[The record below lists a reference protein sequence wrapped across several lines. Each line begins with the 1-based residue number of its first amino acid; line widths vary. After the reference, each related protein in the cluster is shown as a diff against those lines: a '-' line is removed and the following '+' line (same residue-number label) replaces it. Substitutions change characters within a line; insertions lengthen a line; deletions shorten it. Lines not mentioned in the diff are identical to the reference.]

1 MKTVARWSVEHRVT
15 VNLLMV
21 FVIIVGLMSLI
32 RMKREVFPYFSLD
45 MVSVQVF
52 YLGASPEDVEEGIIV
67 KIEEKIQ
74 SVEGIKRI
82 VSTAREGAGT
92 VILELNEDVDDVQKV
107 VDEVKTLVDSIDTFP
122 EESETPLIQEV
133 TIKEEAINLAVFGDV
148 SEFALR
154 RVAEKV
160 RDDLL
165 SFKSISQVTLAGI
178 RDYEISVEVSE
189 EDLRRY
195 GLTFDQVAAALKTGS
210 LDLPGGVIKT
220 AGGEVLIRSKGQRYT
235 GREFE
240 TIPLIT
246 LAKGTIVRLGDVA
259 RIVDGFKDSDQK
271 GRFNGKPAALVQVR
285 KTRDE
290 DMVGIARTVHAYVQE
305 NRHTLP
311 PNISIA
317 PWGDLSLLVQD
328 RIDLLKRNGIQGIVL
343 VFLSLALFLRIGLAF
358 WVALGIPI
366 SFMAAF
372 CVLYYLGASINMI
385 SLFAFIMTL
394 GILVDDAII
403 IGENIYAHYER
414 GKTPLEAIIDGT
426 GEVGVPVIMAV
437 STSIVAF
444 MPLLYVS
451 GIMGKFIMILPTAVI
466 VILAV
471 SLFEAFVILPAHLAE
486 SLERDY
492 RKTVDR
498 KRWHTRLLDRIHRG
512 LQHTIQ
518 HIYGPAL
525 KWVLINRY
533 FTFTL
538 GVGVLI
544 MILGLVAGGHVP
556 FVLHPKGDT
565 NYIQAELSYP
575 LGTPVSITE
584 ATIKRIENAV
594 PLLNRELSGDR
605 TNDKDIVLYSF
616 SLVGTIARRGFEG
629 PEIGG
634 HAGQVF
640 LELLPSEERSITAN
654 EVLNRWR
661 TLVGE
666 IPGAERVVFTTL
678 TGGPGGNPIEIQL
691 IGNDFV
697 ELKRAAEELKAE
709 IARYQGTFDI
719 THNFKPGKTEIK
731 LKAKEAARPLG
742 ITLADLAR
750 QVRQAFYGDE
760 AVRIQRGRDDVKVMV
775 RYSEPERRTLGTIEE
790 MRIRTPK
797 GEEVPFSEVAE
808 IVYGRG
814 YSVINR
820 IDRNRQITVI
830 SDLDE
835 DVANAERIIGELNSS
850 FLPDLI
856 RRYPGI
862 RYTFEG
868 QKQRTNESV
877 TSLLEGF
884 AIAILGIYLLLAT
897 QFRSYVQPVV
907 VMVALPFGIV
917 GAILGHLVMGLSL
930 TLLSLFGVVALSG
943 IVVNDSIIM
952 LDFINRA
959 IRKGVPLMRAVE
971 ESGKARFRAVI
982 LTSLTTIAGLLP
994 LLLERSFQAQFLIPM
1009 AVSIA
1014 FGLMVATVLTLLFV
1028 PTLYLIVAE
1037 VTVLV
1042 RRFFGLGPGTI
1053 GPAGEVKQFS
1063 SR

>member
-1 MKTVARWSVEHRVT
+1 MKAVARWSIEHRVT

-21 FVIIVGLMSLI
+21 LVIIVGVMSLF

-45 MVSVQVF
+45 MVSIQVF
-52 YLGASPEDVEEGIIV
+52 YLGASPEEVEEGIIV

-122 EESETPLIQEV
+122 EESETPLVQEV

-165 SFKSISQVTLAGI
+165 SFKSISQVNLAGI
-178 RDYEISVEVSE
+178 RDYEISVEISE

-246 LAKGTIVRLGDVA
+246 LVNGTIVSLGDVA

-271 GRFNGKPAALVQVR
+271 GRFNGKPAALVQIR

-305 NRHTLP
+305 NRHALP
-311 PNISIA
+311 SNISIA

-328 RIDLLKRNGIQGIVL
+328 RIDLLKRNGVQGIVL

-372 CVLYYLGASINMI
+372 FVLHYLGASINMI

-414 GKTPLEAIIDGT
+414 GKKPLEAIIDGT

-492 RKTVDR
+492 HKTVDR

-533 FTFTL
+533 FTFAS

-594 PLLNRELSGDR
+594 PLLNRELSG
-605 TNDKDIVLYSF
+605 TETKDKEIVLYSF

-634 HAGQVF
+634 HAGQIF

-661 TLVGE
+661 NLVGE
-666 IPGAERVVFTTL
+666 IPGAERVIFATL

-691 IGNDFV
+691 IGNNFID
-697 ELKRAAEELKAE
+697 LKRAAEELKAE

-719 THNFKPGKTEIK
+719 TDNFKPGKTEIK
-731 LKAKEAARPLG
+731 LRAKEAARPLG

-959 IRKGVPLMRAVE
+959 IRKGVPLMQAVE

-1053 GPAGEVKQFS
+1053 GPAGEAKQ
-1063 SR
+1063 

>member
-1 MKTVARWSVEHRVT
+1 MKAVARWSIEHRVT

-21 FVIIVGLMSLI
+21 LVIIVGVMSLF

-45 MVSVQVF
+45 MVSIQVF
-52 YLGASPEDVEEGIIV
+52 YLGASPEEVEEGIIV

-122 EESETPLIQEV
+122 EESETPLVQEV

-165 SFKSISQVTLAGI
+165 SFKSISQVNLAGI
-178 RDYEISVEVSE
+178 RDYEISVEISE

-246 LAKGTIVRLGDVA
+246 LVNGTIVSLGDVA

-271 GRFNGKPAALVQVR
+271 GRFNGKPAALVQIR

-305 NRHTLP
+305 NRHALP
-311 PNISIA
+311 SNISIA

-328 RIDLLKRNGIQGIVL
+328 RIDLLKRNGVQGIVL

-372 CVLYYLGASINMI
+372 FVLHYLGASINMI

-414 GKTPLEAIIDGT
+414 GKKPLEAIIDGT

-492 RKTVDR
+492 HKTVDR

-533 FTFTL
+533 FTFAS

-594 PLLNRELSGDR
+594 PLLNRELSG
-605 TNDKDIVLYSF
+605 TETKDKEIVLYSF

-634 HAGQVF
+634 HAGQIF

-661 TLVGE
+661 NLVGE
-666 IPGAERVVFTTL
+666 IPGAERVIFATL

-691 IGNDFV
+691 IGNNFID
-697 ELKRAAEELKAE
+697 LKRAAEELKAE

-719 THNFKPGKTEIK
+719 TDNFKPGKTEIK
-731 LKAKEAARPLG
+731 LRAKEAARPLG

-959 IRKGVPLMRAVE
+959 IRKGVPLMQAVE

-1037 VTVLV
+1037 VTVLL

-1053 GPAGEVKQFS
+1053 GPAGEAKQ
-1063 SR
+1063 

>member
-1 MKTVARWSVEHRVT
+1 MKKVARWSVEHRVT
-15 VNLLMV
+15 VNLLMIL
-21 FVIIVGLMSLI
+21 VIIIGVMSLF

-45 MVSVQVF
+45 MVSIQVF
-52 YLGASPEDVEEGIIV
+52 YLGASPEEVEEGIVV

-82 VSTAREGAGT
+82 VSKAQEGVGS
-92 VILELNEDVDDVQKV
+92 VILELKEDVDDVQKV

-154 RVAEKV
+154 NVAEKI
-160 RDDLL
+160 RNDLL
-165 SFKSISQVTLAGI
+165 LFKNISQVNLAGI
-178 RDYEISVEVSE
+178 RDYEISVEISE

-195 GLTFDQVAAALKTGS
+195 GLTFDKVSTALKKGS

-220 AGGEVLIRSKGQRYT
+220 AGGEILIRSKGQRYT

-246 LAKGTIVRLGDVA
+246 LSNGTIVRLGDVA
-259 RIVDGFKDSDQK
+259 RIVDGFEDSDQK
-271 GRFNGKPAALVQVR
+271 GRFNGKPASLVQIR

-290 DMVGIARTVHAYVQE
+290 DMVGIARTVHAYVRE

-311 PNISIA
+311 PNIRIE

-328 RIDLLKRNGIQGIVL
+328 RIDLLKRNGVQGIIL
-343 VFLSLALFLRIGLAF
+343 VFLSLAMFLRIGLAF

-372 CVLYYLGASINMI
+372 WVLHYLGASINMI

-414 GKTPLEAIIDGT
+414 GKRPLDAIIDGA

-437 STSIVAF
+437 TTSIVAF

-451 GIMGKFIMILPTAVI
+451 GIMGKFIKILPTAVI

-486 SLERDY
+486 SLERTY
-492 RKTVDR
+492 NRPMTKR
-498 KRWHTRLLDRIHRG
+498 RWHTRFLDRIHRG

-525 KWVLINRY
+525 TWVLKNRY
-533 FTFTL
+533 FTLTL

-544 MILGLVAGGHVP
+544 TILGLVVGRHVP

-575 LGTPVSITE
+575 LGTPVSVTE
-584 ATIKRIENAV
+584 ATIKEIENAV
-594 PLLNRELSGDR
+594 KPLNRELSGDR
-605 TNDKDIVLYSF
+605 TSDKDIVLYSF

-629 PEIGG
+629 PETGS

-640 LELLPSEERSITAN
+640 LELLPSEERTVTAN

-666 IPGAERVVFTTL
+666 IPGTERLVFTTL

-691 IGNDFV
+691 VGNDFD
-697 ELKRAAEELKAE
+697 ELEQAAEELKKK
-709 IARYQGTFDI
+709 IGRYRGTFDV
-719 THNFKPGKTEIK
+719 THNFKPGKTEIT
-731 LKAKEAARPLG
+731 LRAKETARPLG
-742 ITLADLAR
+742 ITLADIAH
-750 QVRQAFYGDE
+750 QVRQAYYGDE
-760 AVRIQRGRDDVKVMV
+760 AVRIQRGRDDVRVMV

-797 GEEVPFSEVAE
+797 GNEVPFSEVAE
-808 IVYGRG
+808 IAYGRG

-820 IDRNRQITVI
+820 INRHRQITVI

-835 DVANAERIIGELNSS
+835 EIANAERIVGELNSG
-850 FLPDLI
+850 FLPELV

-868 QKQRTNESV
+868 QKQRTDESV
-877 TSLLEGF
+877 SSLLEGF
-884 AIAILGIYLLLAT
+884 IIAILGIYLLLAT
-897 QFRSYVQPVV
+897 QFRSYIQPVV
-907 VMVALPFGIV
+907 VMISLPFGMV
-917 GAILGHLVMGLSL
+917 GAILGHLVMGLDL
-930 TLLSLFGVVALSG
+930 TLMSFFGIVALSG
-943 IVVNDSIIM
+943 IVVNDSIIL

-1037 VTVLV
+1037 ATVLL
-1042 RRFFGLGPGTI
+1042 RRFLGFGPG
-1053 GPAGEVKQFS
+1053 GVGQANEAKKG
-1063 SR
+1063 

>member
-1 MKTVARWSVEHRVT
+1 
-15 VNLLMV
+15 
-21 FVIIVGLMSLI
+21 
-32 RMKREVFPYFSLD
+32 
-45 MVSVQVF
+45 
-52 YLGASPEDVEEGIIV
+52 
-67 KIEEKIQ
+67 
-74 SVEGIKRI
+74 
-82 VSTAREGAGT
+82 
-92 VILELNEDVDDVQKV
+92 
-107 VDEVKTLVDSIDTFP
+107 
-122 EESETPLIQEV
+122 
-133 TIKEEAINLAVFGDV
+133 
-148 SEFALR
+148 
-154 RVAEKV
+154 
-160 RDDLL
+160 
-165 SFKSISQVTLAGI
+165 
-178 RDYEISVEVSE
+178 
-189 EDLRRY
+189 
-195 GLTFDQVAAALKTGS
+195 
-210 LDLPGGVIKT
+210 LPGGVIKT

-246 LAKGTIVRLGDVA
+246 LANGTIVRLGDVA
-259 RIVDGFKDSDQK
+259 RIVDGFKDVDQK

-290 DMVGIARTVHAYVQE
+290 DMVGIARTVHAYVRE

-414 GKTPLEAIIDGT
+414 GKTPLQAIIDGT

-451 GIMGKFIMILPTAVI
+451 GIMGKFIKILPTAVI

-565 NYIQAELSYP
+565 NYIQAELGYP
-575 LGTPVSITE
+575 LGTPVSVTE

-661 TLVGE
+661 NLVGE
-666 IPGAERVVFTTL
+666 IPGAERVIFTTL

-731 LKAKEAARPLG
+731 LRAKEAARPLG

-862 RYTFEG
+862 KYTFEG

-897 QFRSYVQPVV
+897 QFRSYVQPGV
-907 VMVALPFGIV
+907 VMVALPFGIG
-917 GAILGHLVMGLSL
+917 GAILGYLVMGLSL

-959 IRKGVPLMRAVE
+959 IRKGVPLMQAVE

-1053 GPAGEVKQFS
+1053 GPAGEAKQFT

>member
-1 MKTVARWSVEHRVT
+1 MKAVARWSIEHRVT

-21 FVIIVGLMSLI
+21 LVIIVGVMSLF

-45 MVSVQVF
+45 MVSIQVF
-52 YLGASPEDVEEGIIV
+52 YLGASPEEVEEGIIV

-122 EESETPLIQEV
+122 EESETPLVQEV

-165 SFKSISQVTLAGI
+165 SFKSISQVNLAGI
-178 RDYEISVEVSE
+178 RDYEISVEISE

-246 LAKGTIVRLGDVA
+246 LVNGTIVSLGDVA
-259 RIVDGFKDSDQK
+259 RIVDGFKESDQK
-271 GRFNGKPAALVQVR
+271 GRFNGKPAALVQIR

-305 NRHTLP
+305 NRHALP
-311 PNISIA
+311 SNISIA

-328 RIDLLKRNGIQGIVL
+328 RIDLLKRNGVQGIVL

-372 CVLYYLGASINMI
+372 FVLHYLGASINMI

-414 GKTPLEAIIDGT
+414 GKKPLEAIIDGT

-492 RKTVDR
+492 HKTVDR

-533 FTFTL
+533 FTFAS

-594 PLLNRELSGDR
+594 PLLNRELSG
-605 TNDKDIVLYSF
+605 TETKDKEIVLYSF

-634 HAGQVF
+634 HAGQIF

-661 TLVGE
+661 NLVGE
-666 IPGAERVVFTTL
+666 IPGAERVIFATL

-691 IGNDFV
+691 IGNNFID
-697 ELKRAAEELKAE
+697 LKRAAEELKAE

-719 THNFKPGKTEIK
+719 TDNFKPGKTEIK
-731 LKAKEAARPLG
+731 LRAKEAARPLG

-897 QFRSYVQPVV
+897 QFRYYVQPVV

-959 IRKGVPLMRAVE
+959 IRKGVPLMQAVE

-1053 GPAGEVKQFS
+1053 GPAGEAKQ
-1063 SR
+1063 

>member
-1 MKTVARWSVEHRVT
+1 MKAVARWSIEHRVT

-21 FVIIVGLMSLI
+21 LVIIVGVMSLF

-45 MVSVQVF
+45 MVSIQVF
-52 YLGASPEDVEEGIIV
+52 YLGASPEEVEEGIIV

-82 VSTAREGAGT
+82 VSSAREGAGT

-154 RVAEKV
+154 NVAEKV
-160 RDDLL
+160 RNDLL
-165 SFKSISQVTLAGI
+165 LFKNISQVNLAGI
-178 RDYEISVEVSE
+178 RNYEISVEISE

-195 GLTFDQVAAALKTGS
+195 GLTFDRVASALKTGS

-240 TIPLIT
+240 AIPLIT
-246 LAKGTIVRLGDVA
+246 LSNGTIVRLGDVA
-259 RIVDGFKDSDQK
+259 RIVDGFEDSDQK

-285 KTRDE
+285 KTQDE
-290 DMVGIARTVHAYVQE
+290 DMVGIARTVHAYVRE

-317 PWGDLSLLVQD
+317 QWGDLSLLVQD
-328 RIDLLKRNGIQGIVL
+328 RIDLLKRNGVQGIVL

-372 CVLYYLGASINMI
+372 CVLHYLGASINMI

-414 GKTPLEAIIDGT
+414 GKAPLQAIIDGT

-451 GIMGKFIMILPTAVI
+451 GIMGKFIKILPTAVI

-640 LELLPSEERSITAN
+640 LELLPSEERSVTAN

-661 TLVGE
+661 NLVGE
-666 IPGAERVVFTTL
+666 ISGAERVIFTTL

-691 IGNDFV
+691 IGNNFID
-697 ELKRAAEELKAE
+697 LKRAAEELKAE

-731 LKAKEAARPLG
+731 LRAKEAARPLG

-820 IDRNRQITVI
+820 IDRHRQITVI

-959 IRKGVPLMRAVE
+959 IRKGVPLMQAVE